1 LLYLPDFSMYT
12 PIHFLLENDYYE
24 TFNSIVKKLERRLE
38 SIINDVKF
46 IETITKMF
54 IFILENVK
62 TLTINSL
69 KRN

>member
-1 LLYLPDFSMYT
+1 MLYLPDFSMYT